1 MEHNAKSE
9 IAAQHLFS
17 DMCLKTKDTDLDTVE
32 IVRKINNGITCPYHC
47 NKQCEK
53 FPIGSVVYWESSR
66 DKIDWGIVTQHFSGE
81 VQVQMY
87 AFYDNRTINGIPVKQ
102 FETPTR
108 WQKLPKKWSYNTQLF
123 EIGYDR
129 YDYHSGFQQQYY
141 MAITNP
147 KSIIKA
153 IDDGLLV
160 KVQENDNAGFEAE
173 IDVHKGW
180 RIVRDY
186 THTLK
191 HTQPYHTIRF
201 SDVYGTYEEVRK
213 VIDDR
218 YAEWKRQSELSDYEW
233 IVEQID
239 SILNRYQKAHGN
251 RYQKAHGISD
261 KEKQRYRNWF
271 MELKDLEKIEVRLY
285 DGEIQWKYPKH
296 FRWNSVELPFDTSE
310 LTTN

>member
-1 MEHNAKSE
+1 MEQNVKSD
-9 IAAQHLFS
+9 IAAQHLFA

-32 IVRKINNGITCPYHC
+32 IVRKIQNGITCPYHC

-53 FPIGSVVYWESSR
+53 FPIGSVVYWEGSHN
-66 DKIDWGIVTQHFSGE
+66 IVNWGIVTQHFSGE

-87 AFYDNRTINGIPVKQ
+87 ALYDNRTINGVPVKQ

-108 WQKLPKKWSYNTQLF
+108 WQKLPKNWTYNTPLF

-129 YDYHSGFQQQYY
+129 YDYHRGFREQYD
-141 MAITNP
+141 MSIANP
-147 KSIIKA
+147 KSIMKA
-153 IDDGLLV
+153 IEDGLLV

-186 THTLK
+186 THALK

-239 SILNRYQKAHGN
+239 SILNRYQKAHG
-251 RYQKAHGISD
+251 ISD

-296 FRWNSVELPFDTSE
+296 FRWNSVELPLDLSE
-310 LTTN
+310 LDTN